1 MMKMKSI
8 SKQCKNQEKEKRERM
23 KLKQNKGK
31 IEQETLFQTKQK
43 P

>member
-1 MMKMKSI
+1 MMKIKSI
-8 SKQCKNQEKEKRERM
+8 SRRWKNQENEKGEQM

-31 IEQETLFQTKQK
+31 IEQETLFQTKQQ